1 MDEQR
6 VPPALSA
13 DPTESLDLPKMPRRL
28 PAGRHGLPREFVVRN
43 QRERMLDGMA
53 RAVAEKGYN
62 ATSVADVLERAGVSR
77 KTFYEHFRDKEDCF
91 LQTFDE
97 VAAGLLYRVDKAF
110 RGETDE
116 EEGAEGEE
124 LPWEA
129 RIRRGLARFIEV
141 LVREPDFARM
151 CLVESVQAGPKALE
165 RYFAMVRRFAD
176 YVDQGR
182 ELGAP
187 GVVPEFTALSV
198 VTGVTGVI
206 YMRLAT
212 GEVEDLL
219 DLLPEFTF
227 FILTPYLGPDRA
239 REQAE
244 IAVQEFKLTAKKS

>member
-1 MDEQR
+1 M
-6 VPPALSA
+6 
-13 DPTESLDLPKMPRRL
+13 
-28 PAGRHGLPREFVVRN
+28 RN

-53 RAVAEKGYN
+53 RAVAEKGYV

-97 VAAGLLYRVDKAF
+97 VAGGLLYRVDKAF
-110 RGETDE
+110 RGEEDE
-116 EEGAEGEE
+116 GEEAEE

-129 RIRRGLARFIEV
+129 RIRRGLARFLDV

-151 CLVESVQAGPKALE
+151 CLVESVQAGPKALK
-165 RYFAMVRRFAD
+165 RYFAMIRRFAD

-182 ELGAP
+182 ELSPP
-187 GVVPEFTALSV
+187 GTVPEFTALGV

-206 YMRLAT
+206 YMRLAS

-227 FILTPYLGPDRA
+227 FILTPYLGRERA
-239 REQAE
+239 RKEAE
-244 IAVQEFKLTAKKS
+244 IAAQEFELTGSSKKG